1 MYQLE
6 LARADEIEL
15 YNEIIQEGRRFQR
28 EQGFVQWTEDY
39 PNLDT
44 IRGDAAAGIGY
55 VLRADGEAAGY
66 MCIDFSGE
74 PAYGEI
80 EGAWGAEQPY
90 AVVHRMAFSRK
101 FRGIGLVD
109 TAFALIERLCLE
121 KGVSYIRVDTDFP
134 NRRMQ
139 HILEKNGF
147 TRRGTIVFQGSG
159 KLAYDKLLSA
169 RRPVEGLA

>member
-1 MYQLE
+1 MLTLE
-6 LARADEIEL
+6 LARADEIEA
-15 YNEIIQEGRRFQR
+15 YNEILQEGRRFQR

-39 PNLDT
+39 PNMDT
-44 IRGDAAAGIGY
+44 IRGDVAAGTGY
-55 VLRADGEAAGY
+55 ALRADGVTAGY
-66 MCIDFSGE
+66 LCVDFSGE
-74 PAYGEI
+74 PAYAEI

-101 FRGIGLVD
+101 FRGMGLVD
-109 TAFALIERLCLE
+109 TAFALIEKLCLE
-121 KGVSYIRVDTDFP
+121 RHILYIRVDTDFP

-159 KLAYDKLLSA
+159 KIAYDKLLS
-169 RRPVEGLA
+169 